1 MSDEEGRG
9 QARFEPPPWEREAFE
24 ALAARRAE
32 EEALQALLDAER
44 ADRAVAR
51 AAAEE
56 VIASAAAVAP
66 PPIEKPV
73 ADADP
78 APKGAAPVD
87 DKQVQAML
95 MQLQREEY
103 TDGKSTVLVGWIAA
117 AITLALGGSMLV
129 TGLRMASTAAGKAAG
144 VMGSAV
150 LSIFGLC
157 FVGMSV
163 WVWVRTTRLKGR

>member
-1 MSDEEGRG
+1 MSDEQG
-9 QARFEPPPWEREAFE
+9 QGKPRFEPPPWEREAFE

-32 EEALQALLDAER
+32 DEALQAVLDGVKAER
-44 ADRAVAR
+44 ASAR

-56 VIASAAAVAP
+56 VISSAAAATPLPAEVPVVGAGAVP
-66 PPIEKPV
+66 KP
-73 ADADP
+73 ATP
-78 APKGAAPVD
+78 AD
-87 DKQVQAML
+87 DKHVQAML

-103 TDGKSTVLVGWIAA
+103 TDGKGAVLVGWIAA
-117 AITLALGGSMLV
+117 AVTMVLGGWMLV
-129 TGLRMASTAAGKAAG
+129 VGLRMASAAAGKTAG

-157 FVGMSV
+157 FIGMSV